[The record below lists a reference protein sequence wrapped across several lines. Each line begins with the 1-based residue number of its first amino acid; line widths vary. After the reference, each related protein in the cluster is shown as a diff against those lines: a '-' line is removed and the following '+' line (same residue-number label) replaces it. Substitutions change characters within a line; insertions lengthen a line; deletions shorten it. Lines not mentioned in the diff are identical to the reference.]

1 MHDGAK
7 NFDLTQVHH
16 RSLDNQTA
24 CIAAKKAIVGIRG
37 LVDNPCFTHKDGS
50 MKFTPWDNPMGTDG
64 FEFIE
69 YAAPDPA
76 ALGRLFEQMG
86 FAAIARHRT
95 KNVTLYRQGE
105 INFIINAEPDSF
117 AQRFARLHGPSICAI
132 ALRVHDAAH
141 AYRRALELG
150 AWGFDSQSGPMEIN
164 IPAIKGIGDSLL
176 YFVDRWR
183 GKGGASGGIGDISIY
198 DVDFVALPA
207 AQAAP
212 RGFGLATIDHLT
224 HNVHRGRMKEWAEFY
239 ERLFNFREVRYFDI
253 EGKLTGLKSKAMTS
267 PCGKIRIPI
276 NESSDDKSQIAEYLD
291 QYHGEGIQHVALA
304 AGDIY
309 ATVEAMRGNDVVF
322 QDTIDAY
329 YDLVNQRLPGHG
341 ERLDELRRLHILID
355 GTTDQSAVRAGA
367 KPETELL
374 LQIFTKN
381 VIGPIFFEIIQRK
394 GDEGFGEGNFRALFE
409 SIELDQIRRG
419 VLAPQADAASVA

>member
-1 MHDGAK
+1 
-7 NFDLTQVHH
+7 
-16 RSLDNQTA
+16 
-24 CIAAKKAIVGIRG
+24 
-37 LVDNPCFTHKDGS
+37 

-132 ALRVHDAAH
+132 ALRVNDAAY

-150 AWGFDSQSGPMEIN
+150 AWGFDARSGPMELN

-183 GKGGASGGIGDISIY
+183 GKAGAAGGIGDISIY
-198 DVDFVALPA
+198 DVDFVALPGA
-207 AQAAP
+207 SAAP
-212 RGFGLATIDHLT
+212 RGFGLNMIDHLT

-276 NESSDDKSQIAEYLD
+276 NESADDKSQIAEYLD
-291 QYHGEGIQHVALA
+291 LYHGEGIQHVALA

-309 ATVEAMRGNDVVF
+309 STVEAMQRNGVAF
-322 QDTIDAY
+322 QDTIDTY
-329 YDLVNQRLPGHG
+329 YDLVDQRLPDHG
-341 ERLDELRRLHILID
+341 ERLAELRRLRILID
-355 GTTDQSAVRAGA
+355 GATHQGA
-367 KPETELL
+367 PNELL
-374 LQIFTKN
+374 LQIFTQN
-381 VIGPIFFEIIQRK
+381 AIGPIFFELIQRK

-409 SIELDQIRRG
+409 SIELDQVRRG
-419 VLAPQADAASVA
+419 VLTAEAAA